1 MMTYTLINYFD
12 VVGNLR
18 DGYEVNN
25 QCTECDDLY
34 LSDDCTNKD
43 IIRYLY
49 KQGYLATCDRRRV
62 GIEDYGDLIEV
73 YAKKAHVPL
82 FGLMPNV

>member
-1 MMTYTLINYFD
+1 MTYTLINYFD

-25 QCTECDDLY
+25 QCVECNDLY

-43 IIRYLY
+43 ILTYLY
-49 KQGYLATCDRRRV
+49 EHKYLTTCDMRRV
-62 GIEDYGDLIEV
+62 GVDNYGELLEV
-73 YAKKAHVPL
+73 YDKRGHFPL
-82 FGLMPNV
+82 YGLMPNE

>member
-1 MMTYTLINYFD
+1 MTYTLINYFD

-18 DGYEVNN
+18 DGYEINN
-25 QCTECDDLY
+25 QCIECNDLY

-43 IIRYLY
+43 IILYLY
-49 KQGYLATCDRRRV
+49 KQGYLTTCDMRKV
-62 GIEDYGDLIEV
+62 GIENYGDLIEV
-73 YAKKAHVPL
+73 YAKKAHYPL